1 MHSVS
6 EDTERGRNH
15 LVTKG
20 KVMITISQLT
30 EFLGWASIINIG
42 YLLLAT
48 IILIFMKGTMFPI
61 HKKMF
66 DVDEKELNSKYFD
79 FLSNY
84 KIVTLVFMVAPY
96 IALKIM
102 GQ

>member
-1 MHSVS
+1 
-6 EDTERGRNH
+6 
-15 LVTKG
+15 
-20 KVMITISQLT
+20 MITISQLT
-30 EFLGWASIINIG
+30 ELLGWASVINVG
-42 YLLLAT
+42 YLFLAT
-48 IILIFMKGTMFPI
+48 ITLMFMRGTVSSI
-61 HKKMF
+61 HSKMF
-66 DVDEKELNSKYFD
+66 DIDEKELSSKYFD

>member
-1 MHSVS
+1 
-6 EDTERGRNH
+6 
-15 LVTKG
+15 
-20 KVMITISQLT
+20 MITISQLT
-30 EFLGWASIINIG
+30 ELLGWASVINIA

-48 IILIFMKGTMFPI
+48 LVLMFMRGAICSI
-61 HKKMF
+61 HSKML
-66 DVDEKELNSKYFD
+66 DIDKKELNSKYFD
-79 FLSNY
+79 FLSIY

>member
-1 MHSVS
+1 
-6 EDTERGRNH
+6 
-15 LVTKG
+15 
-20 KVMITISQLT
+20 MITISQLT
-30 EFLGWASIINIG
+30 ELLGWASVINIG
-42 YLLLAT
+42 YLFIAS
-48 IILIFMKGTMFPI
+48 IILMFMRAAVSSI
-61 HKKMF
+61 HSKMF
-66 DVDEKELNSKYFD
+66 NIDEKELSSKYFD

>member
-1 MHSVS
+1 
-6 EDTERGRNH
+6 
-15 LVTKG
+15 
-20 KVMITISQLT
+20 MITISQLT
-30 EFLGWASIINIG
+30 ELLGWASVINAG

-48 IILIFMKGTMFPI
+48 LILMFMRGKISSI
-61 HKKMF
+61 HSKMF
-66 DVDEKELNSKYFD
+66 NIDEKELSSKYFD

-96 IALKIM
+96 IALKFM

>member
-1 MHSVS
+1 
-6 EDTERGRNH
+6 
-15 LVTKG
+15 
-20 KVMITISQLT
+20 MITISQLT
-30 EFLGWASIINIG
+30 ELLGWASVINVS
-42 YLLLAT
+42 YLFLAT
-48 IILIFMKGTMFPI
+48 IILMFMRGTISSI
-61 HKKMF
+61 HNKMF
-66 DVDEKELNSKYFD
+66 NIDEKELSSKYFD

>member
-1 MHSVS
+1 
-6 EDTERGRNH
+6 
-15 LVTKG
+15 
-20 KVMITISQLT
+20 MITISQLT
-30 EFLGWASIINIG
+30 ELLGWASVINVG
-42 YLLLAT
+42 YLFLAS
-48 IILIFMKGTMFPI
+48 IILMFMRRTISSI
-61 HKKMF
+61 HSKML
-66 DVDEKELNSKYFD
+66 DIDEKELSTKYFD